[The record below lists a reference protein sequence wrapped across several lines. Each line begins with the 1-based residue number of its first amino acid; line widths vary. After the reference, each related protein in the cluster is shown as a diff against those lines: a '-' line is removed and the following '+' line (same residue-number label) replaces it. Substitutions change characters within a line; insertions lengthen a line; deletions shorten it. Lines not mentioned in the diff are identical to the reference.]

1 MKNKIKNL
9 FKNKEIEI
17 ESNVE
22 KMNFNLISERIAET
36 ANKLNGLSAMRERHE
51 DTVTSVG
58 DIFCLNINKNFINN
72 NKDIFKKLEL
82 YKYHMEE
89 YLACKGEL
97 DRSYDKLCSY
107 IEYFEGYNDVEKMF
121 KSLGGYNEDCTVLER
136 NYLFYLIVDR
146 FDRFYGLHSH
156 NEHKNYKLYITN
168 KDAIEAT
175 LHVLELKFGIDK
187 KFIENL
193 FSYVD
198 KVEAKI
204 NKVYDLEKTLEEK
217 ESEIIKLKEEN
228 YPSNGFIKELRDRH
242 FINECVKEIRNKYE
256 HCNKISINNLTGATF
271 YIEYSIKDNVVME
284 QINDIQR
291 CEKYK
296 NEGRKLI
303 DICLNYGMGIN
314 DNIFDFVDNDIDK

>member
-1 MKNKIKNL
+1 MINKIKNL

-22 KMNFNLISERIAET
+22 KMDFNLISERISDT
-36 ANKLNGLSAMRERHE
+36 ATKLKSLYVMRKRHKN
-51 DTVTSVG
+51 TVIYG
-58 DIFCLNINKNFINN
+58 NDIFNLNTNESFVNN
-72 NKDIFKKLEL
+72 NKEVFKKLEL
-82 YKYHMEE
+82 YKYRMEE
-89 YLACKGEL
+89 YLTCKNEFY
-97 DRSYDKLCSY
+97 RSYEKLYSY
-107 IEYFEGYNDVEKMF
+107 TKSFEGYDDLEQYF
-121 KSLGGYNEDCTVLER
+121 SSLGGWRNNYESMER
-136 NYLFYLIVDR
+136 NYLFYLTVDI
-146 FDRFYGLHSH
+146 FYAYHDR
-156 NEHKNYKLYITN
+156 NEVINHKIYITD

-175 LHVLELKFGIDK
+175 LNVLELKFEIDN

-198 KVEAKI
+198 KVDEEI

-228 YPSNGFIKELRDRH
+228 YPSDEFIKELKDRH

-256 HCNKISINNLTGATF
+256 YCNKISINNLTDATF
-271 YIEYSIKDNVVME
+271 YIEYNVNDSIVME

-303 DICLNYGMGIN
+303 DICLSYGMGVN

>member
-1 MKNKIKNL
+1 MINKIRNL

-17 ESNVE
+17 ENNVE
-22 KMNFNLISERIAET
+22 KMDFNLISERTAET
-36 ANKLNGLSAMRERHE
+36 ATKLQSLSKMFKGHE
-51 DTVTSVG
+51 NTVSYDD
-58 DIFCLNINKNFINN
+58 DIFYLNINKNFVRN
-72 NKDIFKKLEL
+72 NKEFFKKLDF
-82 YKYHMEE
+82 YKNHVEE
-89 YLACKGEL
+89 YVSFKNIFYN
-97 DRSYDKLCSY
+97 SYEELCSY
-107 IEYFEGYNDVEKMF
+107 IESFEGCDDAKYFFE
-121 KSLGGYNEDCTVLER
+121 SLGGWKNDHTSMER
-136 NYLFYLIVDR
+136 NYLFYLTVD
-146 FDRFYGLHSH
+146 DFYRYHDV
-156 NEHKNYKLYITN
+156 NEVINNTLYITD
-168 KDAIEAT
+168 KDAIKAT
-175 LHVLELKFGIDK
+175 FRVLELKFEIDK

-198 KVEAKI
+198 KVDAEI

-228 YPSNGFIKELRDRH
+228 YPSDKFIKELKDRH

-256 HCNKISINNLTGATF
+256 YCNKISINNLTDATF
-271 YIEYSIKDNVVME
+271 YIEYNINDSIVME

-303 DICLNYGMGIN
+303 DICLNYGMGVN